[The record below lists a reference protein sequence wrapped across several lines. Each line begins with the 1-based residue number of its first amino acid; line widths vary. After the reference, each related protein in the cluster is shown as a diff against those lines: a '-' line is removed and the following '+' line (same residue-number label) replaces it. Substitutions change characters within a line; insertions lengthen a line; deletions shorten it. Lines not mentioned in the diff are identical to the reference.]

1 MARSHPLANARI
13 SQDWSTRTENKEGKD
28 MRNRFLEVFVSTIL
42 LVSLGMPA
50 QAIADEMT
58 QRIQKDL
65 VTLGYD
71 PGNIKGEMDDE
82 TVAAIAQFQS
92 ERDMPVT
99 GEVSP
104 LLAGIMSA
112 EVKKQR
118 SGGNA
123 AAASS
128 PATAPAQ
135 DPAALQAA
143 QQACLQQKI
152 EESQAANKKKR
163 GFGSLMRAVT
173 RTVGQTGN
181 YDLARTTSDVYNANA
196 TANDLASAAKDLGL
210 TEDEVAACQNPM

>member
-1 MARSHPLANARI
+1 MRI
-13 SQDWSTRTENKEGKD
+13 QFLRIFIST
-28 MRNRFLEVFVSTIL
+28 MIL
-42 LVSLGMPA
+42 FWFAVPT
-50 QAIADEMT
+50 QATADELT

-65 VTLGYD
+65 VALGYD
-71 PGNIKGEMDDE
+71 PGNIKGETDDD
-82 TVAAIAQFQS
+82 TVAAIAQFQA

-118 SGGNA
+118 SGTA
-123 AAASS
+123 APAASA
-128 PATAPAQ
+128 PTMTAAPAAPAR

-152 EESQAANKKKR
+152 QESQAANKKKR
-163 GFGSLMRAVT
+163 GFGRLLSAVT
-173 RTVGQTGN
+173 RTAAQSGN
-181 YDLARTTSDVYNANA
+181 YDLAQSTYDVYNASA
-196 TANDLASAAKDLGL
+196 TADDLAAAAKDLGL

>member
-1 MARSHPLANARI
+1 M
-13 SQDWSTRTENKEGKD
+13 KEGKI
-28 MRNRFLEVFVSTIL
+28 MRIQFLNVFVSTVL
-42 LVSLGMPA
+42 LVLIGMPA

-82 TVAAIAQFQS
+82 TVAAIAQFQA
-92 ERDMPVT
+92 ERDMPIT

-123 AAASS
+123 APASASAA
-128 PATAPAQ
+128 AAPAQ

-181 YDLARTTSDVYNANA
+181 YDLARTTSDIYNANA
-196 TANDLASAAKDLGL
+196 TASDLASAAKDLGL

>member
-1 MARSHPLANARI
+1 MRI
-13 SQDWSTRTENKEGKD
+13 H
-28 MRNRFLEVFVSTIL
+28 FLRIFVSTMIL
-42 LVSLGMPA
+42 FLTGLPI
-50 QAIADEMT
+50 QAISDELT

-65 VTLGYD
+65 VALGYD
-71 PGNIKGEMDDE
+71 PGNIKGEASDD
-82 TVAAIAQFQS
+82 TVAAIAQFQA
-92 ERDMPVT
+92 EREMPVT

-123 AAASS
+123 PAASATAAA
-128 PATAPAQ
+128 PAAPPQ

-173 RTVGQTGN
+173 RTAGQTGN
-181 YDLARTTSDVYNANA
+181 YDLARTSYDVYNANA

>member
-1 MARSHPLANARI
+1 MRI
-13 SQDWSTRTENKEGKD
+13 QFSRI
-28 MRNRFLEVFVSTIL
+28 FISTIIMFF
-42 LVSLGMPA
+42 VAIPA
-50 QAIADEMT
+50 QAIADEIT

-65 VTLGYD
+65 VALGYD
-71 PGNIKGEMDDE
+71 PGNIKGEKSDE
-82 TVAAIAQFQS
+82 TVAAIAQFQA
-92 ERDMPVT
+92 EREMPIN

-118 SGGNA
+118 SGGSAAASAPA
-123 AAASS
+123 AAA
-128 PATAPAQ
+128 APAK

-163 GFGSLMRAVT
+163 GFGSLIRAVT

-181 YDLARTTSDVYNANA
+181 YDLAGTTSDIYNANA

-210 TEDEVAACQNPM
+210 TEDDVAACQNPM